1 MYRPATEYRSLT
13 QPNHRPLLLW
23 LGAVVIAGCFCALIL
38 AAPLAQSSGHDQV
51 ARTLYRSFAI
61 LCHQLPERSYFIAG
75 HKFAVCS
82 RCTGVYAGFL
92 LTLLGYP
99 LIRSPRSVE
108 VPARRWLF
116 LLSLPLLIDF
126 ALGFFGIWEN
136 THSSRFITG
145 FLFGSVVVFYVMPAI
160 AELSQWR
167 QGKKTLPSKP
177 TFTLASPEAIA
188 NAPSDY
194 SAPDRRV

>member
-1 MYRPATEYRSLT
+1 MPLPATEYQSQT
-13 QPNHRPLLLW
+13 QPSSRPLLFW
-23 LGAVVIAGCFCALIL
+23 LAAALLTLLFCSLIL
-38 AAPLAQSSGHDQV
+38 AAPLAQSTGHDQV
-51 ARTLYRSFAI
+51 AQTLYRSFGI

-99 LIRSPRSVE
+99 LIRSLRSVE

-116 LLSLPLLIDF
+116 VFSLPLLIDF

-145 FLFGSVVVFYVMPAI
+145 FLFGSVVVFYVMPAL

-167 QGKKTLPSKP
+167 KAKKTLTSKP
-177 TFTLASPEAIA
+177 TFTRASPEAIA

-194 SAPDRRV
+194 SAPERRV

>member
-1 MYRPATEYRSLT
+1 MYPATQYRSQT
-13 QPNHRPLLLW
+13 QPNHRPLVFW
-23 LGAVVIAGCFCALIL
+23 LGAVLLTLWFCSLIL
-38 AAPLAQSSGHDQV
+38 AAPLAQSSGHDRV
-51 ARTLYRSFAI
+51 AQTLYRSFGI

-99 LIRSPRSVE
+99 LIRSLRSVE

-116 LLSLPLLIDF
+116 LFSLPLLIDF
-126 ALGFFGIWEN
+126 ALGFFGFWEN

-145 FLFGSVVVFYVMPAI
+145 FLFGSVVIFYVMPAI
-160 AELSQWR
+160 AEVSQWR
-167 QGKKTLPSKP
+167 QEKKTPTSNP

-194 SAPDRRV
+194 SAPERRV